1 MDEINQYMHHTS
13 YTKITHYKSRSR
25 NTNTVLSGNL
35 KPLEIEKVKDEI
47 KQIRMCLN
55 LNELDLPVG
64 PIIRIFFGMTCSIE
78 NDSFEEI
85 GFKEQQTENCPGKF

>member
-1 MDEINQYMHHTS
+1 MHS
-13 YTKITHYKSRSR
+13 
-25 NTNTVLSGNL
+25 
-35 KPLEIEKVKDEI
+35 
-47 KQIRMCLN
+47 
-55 LNELDLPVG
+55 NELDLPVG